1 MVKYKYECA
10 DVPSC
15 KVALLCSAR
24 EQLWPDV
31 LPGRRRR
38 RRRKLLAET
47 RNNKL
52 QVLAKLNDCVNRKF
66 IIVYADDFL
75 LIVQSVSELRNL
87 LRACEKELITIDMKI
102 NVKKSCC
109 MRVGTRCN
117 ATCANL
123 NQRWSIFTMG
133 L

>member
-1 MVKYKYECA
+1 MMKYKYECA

-31 LPGRRRR
+31 LPRRRRRRR

-87 LRACEKELITIDMKI
+87 LRASEKELIALLT
-102 NVKKSCC
+102 
-109 MRVGTRCN
+109 
-117 ATCANL
+117 
-123 NQRWSIFTMG
+123 
-133 L
+133 